1 MYVFPSNGTVRW
13 QNQALFLSVF
23 SSLHL
28 ATQIPCPVWGSQE
41 LKSGVGEYWW
51 EREVTEN
58 TVLLRQLPS
67 SSREMRK
74 KKVFCRNVSRFQHA
88 IFPWWAFFW
97 IVASRSKEQYLPQV
111 SWPISSIET
120 ASSFTSS
127 SFPRAKP
134 ITAAFHLQLLL

>member
-41 LKSGVGEYWW
+41 LKRGAGEYWW
-51 EREVTEN
+51 EIEVTEN

-74 KKVFCRNVSRFQHA
+74 KKSFLQECVKVSACHFPMVGIFLDSCIQEQGA
-88 IFPWWAFFW
+88 ISA
-97 IVASRSKEQYLPQV
+97 
-111 SWPISSIET
+111 SSIL
-120 ASSFTSS
+120 A
-127 SFPRAKP
+127 
-134 ITAAFHLQLLL
+134 HLFN

>member
-41 LKSGVGEYWW
+41 LKRGAGEYWW
-51 EREVTEN
+51 EIEVTEN

-74 KKVFCRNVSRFQHA
+74 KKSFLQECVKVSACH
-88 IFPWWAFFW
+88 FPMGAFFW